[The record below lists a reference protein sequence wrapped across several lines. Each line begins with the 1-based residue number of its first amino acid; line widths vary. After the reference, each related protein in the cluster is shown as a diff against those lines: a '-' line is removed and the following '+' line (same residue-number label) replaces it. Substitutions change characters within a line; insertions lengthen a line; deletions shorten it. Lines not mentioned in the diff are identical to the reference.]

1 MRGAVRALIPAAVA
15 ALALAGCSSSSG
27 GGDGADPGKNGDS
40 APSEAAGN
48 AAGNAAAAK
57 GVTLGG
63 AGSPCELPVTFD
75 LAADWKPQAVTVE
88 PGSDLAAL
96 GEQGPVTMVC
106 EVDAKPA
113 GNIGYLRVWQGK
125 ASSDTPRAVLEAFVK
140 ADPDAGGATYTEA
153 EAGQLPAAEVGYTVS
168 GELLDEPKT
177 EHAFAVT
184 TPEGPVVV
192 HLGGLDSQEHR
203 EMLPAYE
210 LAKKTL
216 KLG

>member
-15 ALALAGCSSSSG
+15 ALALVSCSSSSG

-40 APSEAAGN
+40 APSKAAGS
-48 AAGNAAAAK
+48 AAGK

-106 EVDAKPA
+106 EVDAK
-113 GNIGYLRVWQGK
+113 
-125 ASSDTPRAVLEAFVK
+125 
-140 ADPDAGGATYTEA
+140 
-153 EAGQLPAAEVGYTVS
+153 
-168 GELLDEPKT
+168 
-177 EHAFAVT
+177 
-184 TPEGPVVV
+184 
-192 HLGGLDSQEHR
+192 
-203 EMLPAYE
+203 
-210 LAKKTL
+210 
-216 KLG
+216 